1 MHPTPLS
8 ITRLLLA
15 AFALAS
21 LALAQIPVPVGA
33 TVFVLGVRFDNQ
45 GPNAYSVAVNGANV
59 GAVLTSKTRA
69 RVDGAASAAVVTVT
83 VHQTAGGSIV
93 DVADDGARIRC
104 FASDCRV
111 RLAGGAGY
119 VLIGGAGYVLIGG
132 ASRNCTVD
140 AAGAGNLVHLDWG
153 ADLTTTRITD
163 ATNTSVYRED
173 GIARPAFANAAHY
186 NGVRIS

>member
-119 VLIGGAGYVLIGG
+119 VLIGGA
-132 ASRNCTVD
+132 SRNCTVD